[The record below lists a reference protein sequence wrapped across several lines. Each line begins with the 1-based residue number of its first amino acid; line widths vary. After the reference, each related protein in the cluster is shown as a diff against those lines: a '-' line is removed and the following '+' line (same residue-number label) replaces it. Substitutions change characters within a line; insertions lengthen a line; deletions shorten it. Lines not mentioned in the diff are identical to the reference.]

1 MLPRKY
7 YPALQ
12 GNIYELRAAH
22 AAAQLFPRTEMA
34 IDYDQLLN
42 KRLVPLG
49 REAPPPTLLALRL
62 LSNLFFYSLHPPP
75 PFFYSLLAGPARPRP
90 S

>member
-22 AAAQLFPRTEMA
+22 VAAQLFPNTKMA
-34 IDYDQLLN
+34 VDYDQLLN
-42 KRLVPLG
+42 KRPHAKKG
-49 REAPPPTLLALRL
+49 IFAWHQDMAYWPQTKDTR
-62 LSNLFFYSLHPPP
+62 
-75 PFFYSLLAGPARPRP
+75 
-90 S
+90 

>member
-22 AAAQLFPRTEMA
+22 AAAQLFPNAKMA

-42 KRLVPLG
+42 KR
-49 REAPPPTLLALRL
+49 
-62 LSNLFFYSLHPPP
+62 
-75 PFFYSLLAGPARPRP
+75 
-90 S
+90 

>member
-12 GNIYELRAAH
+12 GNTYELRAAH
-22 AAAQLFPRTEMA
+22 AAAQLFPNAKMA

-42 KRLVPLG
+42 KR
-49 REAPPPTLLALRL
+49 
-62 LSNLFFYSLHPPP
+62 
-75 PFFYSLLAGPARPRP
+75 
-90 S
+90 

>member
-42 KRLVPLG
+42 KRRVPLC
-49 REAPPPTLLALRL
+49 
-62 LSNLFFYSLHPPP
+62 S
-75 PFFYSLLAGPARPRP
+75 AGPSPHLA
-90 S
+90 